1 MQIIAEDKYESD
13 IGTIVGEFDIHQKSN
28 EWSKQQQQR
37 KDLSQRLH
45 KYCYIYVLRIIAR
58 D

>member
-13 IGTIVGEFDIHQKSN
+13 IGTIVGEFDIHQKSS
-28 EWSKQQQQR
+28 EWSKQQQLGQ
-37 KDLSQRLH
+37 DLSQRLH
-45 KYCYIYVLRIIAR
+45 KYWYIYVLRIIAR